1 MKILWT
7 AAVLSLVGV
16 ASPVR
21 AAPVVLQCTGEATY
35 PEAKGSQAAGDRE
48 SSQSRFAAEIVL
60 DADARSLTF
69 NGHRMVISAMTDDE
83 IVFATRKPGIMTTV
97 GLTYSYV
104 LSRRSGVLRFSSGS
118 GSGSGLCRKVEQSEK
133 LF

>member
-7 AAVLSLVGV
+7 TAALALVGV
-16 ASPVR
+16 ASPAR
-21 AAPVVLQCTGEATY
+21 AAPVVLTCTGEATY
-35 PEAKGSQAAGDRE
+35 TEASSSQPPGDWQ

-69 NGHRMVISAMTDDE
+69 NGHRMVISAMTDSD
-83 IVFATRKPGIMTTV
+83 IVFATRKPGIITTV
-97 GLTYSYV
+97 GLTYTYV

-118 GSGSGLCRKVEQSEK
+118 GSGSGLCRKVERAEK